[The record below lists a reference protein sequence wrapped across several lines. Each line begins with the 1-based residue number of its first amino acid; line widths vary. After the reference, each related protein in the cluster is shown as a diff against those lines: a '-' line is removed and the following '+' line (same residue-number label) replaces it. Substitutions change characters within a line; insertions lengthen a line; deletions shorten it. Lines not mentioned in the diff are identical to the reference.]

1 MKTFAKS
8 KSAYFVLVIFLV
20 AILTG
25 CTKTNTISTNATTA
39 GVALGHI
46 ADRVELG
53 SLQILELAVKSEWES
68 LESTVN
74 VKFAKSIM
82 EVSGIQ
88 KNRQYYVFKN
98 LPAGTEI
105 RKVIV
110 YDHQVILDFTN
121 KQKDLSQGYNA
132 TDFTKNTVTLQWDY
146 EDAESMLAG
155 WVKMVPMEKSAKE
168 GVYTSKYE
176 YVDPLGEKVFFY
188 AAAWIQDGRFFYAQI
203 PESYGLENILKMCDV
218 TAISIA

>member
-88 KNRQYYVFKN
+88 KNRQYYVF
-98 LPAGTEI
+98 
-105 RKVIV
+105 
-110 YDHQVILDFTN
+110 
-121 KQKDLSQGYNA
+121 
-132 TDFTKNTVTLQWDY
+132 
-146 EDAESMLAG
+146 
-155 WVKMVPMEKSAKE
+155 
-168 GVYTSKYE
+168 
-176 YVDPLGEKVFFY
+176 
-188 AAAWIQDGRFFYAQI
+188 
-203 PESYGLENILKMCDV
+203 
-218 TAISIA
+218 